1 MNALREAYY
10 DRESERQIIGKW
22 VPIVEAATAKLK
34 KQMIAT
40 ILLGI
45 VVISFNFF
53 NTVTTIILI
62 LEERTDTWCER
73 FDSNRDVRSRESLLI
88 IFPICIIWYCWVPC
102 QKCKEQ
108 ILKRLG
114 HRIQLSH
121 SEFRPV
127 KERGQPSS
135 NIHTLMRS
143 FSFSRGG
150 HSIARKIAIASS
162 KPAKYKGGGGGG
174 GSSRQEGQSK
184 AAALDRVILYGV
196 PKQEMYHKQMGI
208 YEELEG
214 QRIDDRPC
222 FKHCNNS
229 SSSDFLYFSK
239 EYGGW
244 LVAPS
249 LGNDKCYMFVSS
261 SCRYPSSTTATWALW
276 NGTSWRYDKRITVK
290 DSTVRRPYQT
300 RFHYNWDGGNPASE
314 MPDVIPKPLSETQ
327 AKAIEEESSNR
338 VSGASA
344 WNSAGTWEEKS
355 VKIWARARL
364 GQLIEHIGALH
375 VQDDDASFPGNRC
388 RGDGGDGG
396 KIIVFRIIKVN
407 SVSGEADIVFIR
419 NRRRYG
425 VDMEARIS
433 IDVQMDAQSFTLNIK
448 VELSNNQAGLPEFS
462 IDWGGGDFWNIKK
475 RERIKNAIKKG
486 VIPPLSDQVATIIEE
501 MKDK

>member
-1 MNALREAYY
+1 
-10 DRESERQIIGKW
+10 
-22 VPIVEAATAKLK
+22 VEAATAKLK

-174 GSSRQEGQSK
+174 GSNNSRSYVSESRESKQSRDSKNNNANNSTSEQKHQRDSPLLTSPKKITMRRSRDSSPIGPCSVPLVVSHSMRSPRSRMNINPMTKNISRRRSEGGKGREFIIELANLAPPSPRIKSKIPQHQSSGGGIPRCLVVETPSPSVVTPRSINIQQKEVPPQSSNSPPIVVTALGGGRRDPHTNPVVLPKCESSRQQMESFESNSPRAKINCQPLENK
-184 AAALDRVILYGV
+184 DV
-196 PKQEMYHKQMGI
+196 P
-208 YEELEG
+208 
-214 QRIDDRPC
+214 
-222 FKHCNNS
+222 
-229 SSSDFLYFSK
+229 
-239 EYGGW
+239 
-244 LVAPS
+244 PS
-249 LGNDKCYMFVSS
+249 
-261 SCRYPSSTTATWALW
+261 
-276 NGTSWRYDKRITVK
+276 
-290 DSTVRRPYQT
+290 
-300 RFHYNWDGGNPASE
+300 
-314 MPDVIPKPLSETQ
+314 
-327 AKAIEEESSNR
+327 
-338 VSGASA
+338 
-344 WNSAGTWEEKS
+344 
-355 VKIWARARL
+355 
-364 GQLIEHIGALH
+364 
-375 VQDDDASFPGNRC
+375 
-388 RGDGGDGG
+388 
-396 KIIVFRIIKVN
+396 
-407 SVSGEADIVFIR
+407 
-419 NRRRYG
+419 
-425 VDMEARIS
+425 
-433 IDVQMDAQSFTLNIK
+433 
-448 VELSNNQAGLPEFS
+448 
-462 IDWGGGDFWNIKK
+462 
-475 RERIKNAIKKG
+475 
-486 VIPPLSDQVATIIEE
+486 
-501 MKDK
+501 